1 MYDDELA
8 EIRRRKIEALM
19 ADTQD
24 TEVRELSGVTE
35 VKDSTFEEFIK
46 SAPIVIIDCW
56 APWCGPC
63 RMISPIIELLAEEFE
78 GKIKFGKMNT
88 DENERTPMK
97 FNITAI
103 PTMLVFKNGVQA
115 DRIVGAGNKDFM
127 RQKFSKYL

>member
-1 MYDDELA
+1 
-8 EIRRRKIEALM
+8 
-19 ADTQD
+19 
-24 TEVRELSGVTE
+24 LSGVTE

-46 SAPIVIIDCW
+46 SAPLVIIDCW

-63 RMISPIIELLAEEFE
+63 RMLAPIIEQLSEEFQ

-88 DENERTPMK
+88 DENENTPMK

-103 PTMLVFKNGVQA
+103 PTMLVFKNGVQL

>member
-1 MYDDELA
+1 MSDNEIE
-8 EIRRRKIEALM
+8 EIRRRKLEALM
-19 ADTQD
+19 GQSRDTG
-24 TEVRELSGVTE
+24 VKKLSVVTE

-46 SAPIVIIDCW
+46 SAPLIIIDCW

-63 RMISPIIELLAEEFE
+63 RMLAPIVEQLAEEFQ
-78 GKIKFGKMNT
+78 GKIKFGKINT
-88 DENERTPMK
+88 DENESTPMK

>member
-1 MYDDELA
+1 MSDDELT
-8 EIRRRKIEALM
+8 EIRRRKLEALM
-19 ADTQD
+19 GENNDKG
-24 TEVRELSGVTE
+24 VKKLSGVTE
-35 VKDSTFEEFIK
+35 VKDSNFEEFIK
-46 SAPIVIIDCW
+46 SAPIIIIDCW

-63 RMISPIIELLAEEFE
+63 RMLAPIVEQLAAELE

-88 DENERTPMK
+88 DENENTPMK

>member
-1 MYDDELA
+1 MSDDEIA
-8 EIRRRKIEALM
+8 EIRKRKLEALM
-19 ADTQD
+19 NQSNQTG
-24 TEVRELSGVTE
+24 VNKLSGVTE

-46 SAPIVIIDCW
+46 SAPLVIIDCW

-63 RMISPIIELLAEEFE
+63 RMLAPIVEQLAEEFQ

-88 DENERTPMK
+88 DENENTPMK

>member
-1 MYDDELA
+1 MTDNEL
-8 EIRRRKIEALM
+8 EDIRRRKLEALKGQTN
-19 ADTQD
+19 DTG
-24 TEVRELSGVTE
+24 VKNLSGVTE
-35 VKDSTFEEFIK
+35 VKDSSFEEFIK
-46 SAPIVIIDCW
+46 SAPLVIIDCW

-63 RMISPIIELLAEEFE
+63 RMLSPIIEQLAEEFQ
-78 GKIKFGKMNT
+78 GKIKIGKLNT
-88 DENERTPMK
+88 DENETTPMK

>member
-1 MYDDELA
+1 MSDDELT
-8 EIRRRKIEALM
+8 EIRRRKLEALM
-19 ADTQD
+19 GENNDKG
-24 TEVRELSGVTE
+24 VKRLSEVTE
-35 VKDSTFEEFIK
+35 VKDNNFEGFIK
-46 SAPIVIIDCW
+46 SAPIIIIDCW

-63 RMISPIIELLAEEFE
+63 RMLSPIVEQLAAEFE

-88 DENERTPMK
+88 DENESTPMK

>member
-63 RMISPIIELLAEEFE
+63 RMISPIIEQLAEEFE

>member
-1 MYDDELA
+1 
-8 EIRRRKIEALM
+8 
-19 ADTQD
+19 
-24 TEVRELSGVTE
+24 
-35 VKDSTFEEFIK
+35 VKDSTFEEFIN
-46 SAPIVIIDCW
+46 SAPLVIVDCW

-63 RMISPIIELLAEEFE
+63 RMLAPIVEQLSEEFE

-88 DENERTPMK
+88 DENENTPMK

-103 PTMLVFKNGVQA
+103 PTMLVFKNGAQL

>member
-1 MYDDELA
+1 MVDDELVD
-8 EIRRRKIEALM
+8 IRRRKLEALM
-19 ADTQD
+19 AQNKDTG
-24 TEVRELSGVTE
+24 VKKLSGVTE

-46 SAPIVIIDCW
+46 SAPLVVVDCW

-63 RMISPIIELLAEEFE
+63 RMLAPIIEQLAEEFQ

-88 DENERTPMK
+88 DENESTPMK

-103 PTMLVFKNGVQA
+103 PTMLVFKKGVQL

>member
-1 MYDDELA
+1 M
-8 EIRRRKIEALM
+8 
-19 ADTQD
+19 
-24 TEVRELSGVTE
+24 SGVTE

-46 SAPIVIIDCW
+46 SAPLVIIDCW

-63 RMISPIIELLAEEFE
+63 RMLAPIVEQLSEEFQ

-88 DENERTPMK
+88 DENENTPMK

-103 PTMLVFKNGVQA
+103 PTMLVFKNGVQL

>member
-1 MYDDELA
+1 MTDNELD
-8 EIRRRKIEALM
+8 EIRRRKLEALKGQTN
-19 ADTQD
+19 DTG
-24 TEVRELSGVTE
+24 VKNLSGVTE
-35 VKDSTFEEFIK
+35 VKDSSFEEFIK
-46 SAPIVIIDCW
+46 SAPLVIIDCW

-63 RMISPIIELLAEEFE
+63 RMLSPIIEQLAEEFQ
-78 GKIKFGKMNT
+78 GKIKIGKLNT
-88 DENERTPMK
+88 DENETTPMK

>member
-1 MYDDELA
+1 M
-8 EIRRRKIEALM
+8 
-19 ADTQD
+19 
-24 TEVRELSGVTE
+24 SGVTE

-46 SAPIVIIDCW
+46 SAPLVIVDCW

-63 RMISPIIELLAEEFE
+63 RMLAPIIEQLSEEFQ

-88 DENERTPMK
+88 DENENTPMK

-103 PTMLVFKNGVQA
+103 PTMLVFKNGVQL

>member
-1 MYDDELA
+1 M
-8 EIRRRKIEALM
+8 
-19 ADTQD
+19 
-24 TEVRELSGVTE
+24 SGVTE

-46 SAPIVIIDCW
+46 SAPLVIIDCW

-63 RMISPIIELLAEEFE
+63 RMLAPIIEQLSEEFQ

-88 DENERTPMK
+88 DENENTPMK

-103 PTMLVFKNGVQA
+103 PTMLVFKNGVQL

>member
-1 MYDDELA
+1 MTDDEIA
-8 EIRRRKIEALM
+8 EIRRRKLEALM
-19 ADTQD
+19 GHINDTG
-24 TEVRELSGVTE
+24 VKKLSGVTE
-35 VKDSTFEEFIK
+35 VKDSTFEEFVK
-46 SAPIVIIDCW
+46 SAPLVIIDCW

-63 RMISPIIELLAEEFE
+63 RMLAPIVEQLAEEFE

-88 DENERTPMK
+88 DENESTPMK

>member
-1 MYDDELA
+1 MSDDELA
-8 EIRRRKIEALM
+8 EIRRRKLETLM
-19 ADTQD
+19 ADTHI
-24 TEVRELSGVTE
+24 TEVRKLSGVTE

-63 RMISPIIELLAEEFE
+63 RMISPIIEQLAAEFE
-78 GKIKFGKMNT
+78 GKIRFGKMNT
-88 DENERTPMK
+88 DENENTPMK

-115 DRIVGAGNKDFM
+115 DRIVGAGNKDFI

>member
-1 MYDDELA
+1 MTDNELE
-8 EIRRRKIEALM
+8 EIRRRKLEALKGQTN
-19 ADTQD
+19 DTG
-24 TEVRELSGVTE
+24 VKNLSGVTE
-35 VKDSTFEEFIK
+35 VKDSSFEEFIK
-46 SAPIVIIDCW
+46 SAPLVIIDCW

-63 RMISPIIELLAEEFE
+63 RMLSPIIEQLAEEFQ
-78 GKIKFGKMNT
+78 GKIKIGKLNT
-88 DENERTPMK
+88 DENETTPMK

>member
-1 MYDDELA
+1 MAEDELA
-8 EIRRRKIEALM
+8 EIRRRKLEALM
-19 ADTQD
+19 GQN
-24 TEVRELSGVTE
+24 EQKGVNKLSGVTE

-46 SAPIVIIDCW
+46 SAPLVIVDCW

-63 RMISPIIELLAEEFE
+63 RMLAPIIEQLAEEFQ

-88 DENERTPMK
+88 DENENTPMK

-103 PTMLVFKNGVQA
+103 PTMLVFKNGAQL
-115 DRIVGAGNKDFM
+115 DRVVGAGNKDFM

>member
-1 MYDDELA
+1 MTDNEL
-8 EIRRRKIEALM
+8 EDIRRRKLEALKGQNN
-19 ADTQD
+19 DTG
-24 TEVRELSGVTE
+24 VKNLSGVTE
-35 VKDSTFEEFIK
+35 VKDSSFEEFIK
-46 SAPIVIIDCW
+46 SAPLVIIDCW

-63 RMISPIIELLAEEFE
+63 RMLSPIIEQLAEEFQ
-78 GKIKFGKMNT
+78 GKIKIGKLNT
-88 DENERTPMK
+88 DENETTPMK

>member
-1 MYDDELA
+1 MSDDEIN
-8 EIRRRKIEALM
+8 EIRRRKLEALIGQTK
-19 ADTQD
+19 DTG
-24 TEVRELSGVTE
+24 VNRLSEVTE

-46 SAPIVIIDCW
+46 SAPLVIIDCW

-63 RMISPIIELLAEEFE
+63 RLLSPIIEQLAEEFQE
-78 GKIKFGKMNT
+78 KIRFGKMNT

-115 DRIVGAGNKDFM
+115 DRIVGTGNKDFM

>member
-1 MYDDELA
+1 MYDEELA
-8 EIRRRKIEALM
+8 EIRKRKLEALM
-19 ADTQD
+19 GHKEQKG
-24 TEVRELSGVTE
+24 VNHLSGVTE

-46 SAPIVIIDCW
+46 SAPLVIVDCW

-63 RMISPIIELLAEEFE
+63 RMLAPIIEQLAEEFQ
-78 GKIKFGKMNT
+78 GKIRFGKMNT
-88 DENERTPMK
+88 DENESTPMK

-103 PTMLVFKNGVQA
+103 PTMLVFKNGVQI